1 MTAVDTNLVVRLL
14 TQDDRKQAA
23 IASAVFATEEVWIAK
38 SVLLETAWVL
48 ETVYGFGATAIRGAL
63 LLLLGLPNV
72 RMEDEEAVA
81 RAIDLIAKG
90 LDFADTLH
98 LVSRPAGVSR
108 PTGAWFVSFDKA
120 LVRRA
125 QRAAVVDVKAP

>member
-23 IASAVFATEEVWIAK
+23 IASTVFATEEVWIAK

-48 ETVYGFGATAIRGAL
+48 ETVFGFDVTAIRRAL

-72 RMEDEEAVA
+72 QMEDEEAVA
-81 RAIDLIAKG
+81 KAIDLIAKG
-90 LDFADTLH
+90 LDFGDALH
-98 LVSRPAGVSR
+98 LVSRPD
-108 PTGAWFVSFDKA
+108 GASFISFDKA

-125 QRAAVVDVKAP
+125 QRAGVKDVKAP

>member
-48 ETVYGFGATAIRGAL
+48 ETVYGFAATAIRGAL

-90 LDFADTLH
+90 LDFADALH
-98 LVSRPAGVSR
+98 LVSRPA
-108 PTGAWFVSFDKA
+108 GAWFVSFDKA

-125 QRAAVVDVKAP
+125 QRAGVEGVRSHGEDR

>member
-23 IASAVFATEEVWIAK
+23 IASTVFATGEVWIAK

-48 ETVYGFGATAIRGAL
+48 ETVYGFDATAIRRAL

-81 RAIDLIAKG
+81 RAIDLLAKG
-90 LDFADTLH
+90 LDFADALH
-98 LVSRPAGVSR
+98 LVSR

-125 QRAAVVDVKAP
+125 QRADVVDVKAP

>member
-14 TQDDRKQAA
+14 TQDDRQQAA
-23 IASAVFATEEVWIAK
+23 IARAVFASEEVWIAK

-48 ETVYGFGATAIRGAL
+48 DTVYGFDAKAICWAL

-72 RMEDEEAVA
+72 RMEDEEAVG

-90 LDFADTLH
+90 LDFADALH
-98 LVSRPAGVSR
+98 LVSRPAGSS
-108 PTGAWFVSFDKA
+108 FVSFDKA

-125 QRAAVVDVKAP
+125 QRAGVADVKKS

>member
-90 LDFADTLH
+90 LDFADALH

-108 PTGAWFVSFDKA
+108 LAGVRFVSFDKA

-125 QRAAVVDVKAP
+125 QRADVVDVKAP

>member
-23 IASAVFATEEVWIAK
+23 IASSVFATEEVWIAK
-38 SVLLETAWVL
+38 SILLETAWVL
-48 ETVYGFGATAIRGAL
+48 ETVYGFAVTAIRGAL

-72 RMEDEEAVA
+72 RIEDEEAVA
-81 RAIDLIAKG
+81 TAIDLIAKG
-90 LDFADTLH
+90 LDFADALH
-98 LVSRPAGVSR
+98 LVSRPV
-108 PTGAWFVSFDKA
+108 GARFISLDKA

-125 QRAAVVDVKAP
+125 QGAGVEDVKAP

>member
-23 IASAVFATEEVWIAK
+23 IASTVFATEEVWIAK

-48 ETVYGFGATAIRGAL
+48 ETVYGFDATAIRRAL

-72 RMEDEEAVA
+72 RIEDEEAVA

-90 LDFADTLH
+90 LDFADALH
-98 LVSRPAGVSR
+98 LVSRPAG
-108 PTGAWFVSFDKA
+108 AWFISFDKA

-125 QRAAVVDVKAP
+125 QRAGIEGLKAP

>member
-14 TQDDRKQAA
+14 TQDDAKQAA

-38 SVLLETAWVL
+38 SVLLETTWVL
-48 ETVYGFGATAIRGAL
+48 ETVYGFEAKAIRGAL

-90 LDFADTLH
+90 VDFADALH
-98 LVSRPAGVSR
+98 LVSRPA
-108 PTGAWFVSFDKA
+108 GAWFVSFDKA

-125 QRAAVVDVKAP
+125 QRAGVVDAKAP

>member
-23 IASAVFATEEVWIAK
+23 IASTVFATGEVWIAK

-48 ETVYGFGATAIRGAL
+48 ETVYGFDATAIRRAL

-81 RAIDLIAKG
+81 RAIDLLAKG
-90 LDFADTLH
+90 LDFADALH
-98 LVSRPAGVSR
+98 LVSRPAG
-108 PTGAWFVSFDKA
+108 AWFISFDKA

-125 QRAAVVDVKAP
+125 QRAGVKDVKAP